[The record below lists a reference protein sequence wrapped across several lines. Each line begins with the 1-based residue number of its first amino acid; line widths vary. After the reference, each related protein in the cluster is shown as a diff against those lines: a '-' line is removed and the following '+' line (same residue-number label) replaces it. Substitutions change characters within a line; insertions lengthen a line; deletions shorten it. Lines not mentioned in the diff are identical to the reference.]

1 MEFYEVVGRRRSV
14 RRFQSKPVEE
24 DKIRRVLEAGLKAPS
39 HNHLREWEFI
49 LLRDPENRK
58 SVVELGAGI
67 EDYIDEEKL
76 REFPRKM
83 EDPIQRELYLSVLPV
98 QRRMLLSAPELLVV
112 CFRMRKALGECETLF
127 DLNCLASVWAAVE
140 NILLAMA
147 AEGLYG
153 VTLVPHKNP
162 EPLKRMLNVPDGYE
176 IAAMIPIGYPER
188 YSVRQKEVLLEEKIH
203 IDRW

>member
-1 MEFYEVVGRRRSV
+1 MEARLR
-14 RRFQSKPVEE
+14 
-24 DKIRRVLEAGLKAPS
+24 APS

-58 SVVELGAGI
+58 RVVELGAGI

-76 REFPRKM
+76 REYTRKM

-112 CFRMRKALGECETLF
+112 CFRMRKALGECEMLF

-188 YSVRQKEVLLEEKIH
+188 YLVRQKEVLLEEKIH